1 MRFFSLSFCLLF
13 LNHIRSVPLKS
24 QLNTYTEKGKIPVLD
39 FLSAALES
47 VEYERALARGLVSS
61 NTSFFSDVF
70 LLSHSGKFSMFFFL
84 RKNGAKFCCA
94 ITFWSCKI
102 NFTSASLFYLLPPFL
117 SLFFSLENKRMSC
130 DSML

>member
-1 MRFFSLSFCLLF
+1 MCVFSLSFCLLF

-47 VEYERALARGLVSS
+47 VEYERALARGLVSF
-61 NTSFFSDVF
+61 NTSFFRT
-70 LLSHSGKFSMFFFL
+70 FFYSTTLENLVCSFFCG
-84 RKNGAKFCCA
+84 KNGAKFCCA

-102 NFTSASLFYLLPPFL
+102 NFTSASLFYLLPPF
-117 SLFFSLENKRMSC
+117 SLLFSL
-130 DSML
+130 